1 MAGADF
7 NRDDREDSGHRRVT
21 SQSHAPALLE
31 GQGFRIRLEPQPG
44 FLRAHVTG
52 GEDSL
57 ETSLAVWRL
66 LGNECR
72 TREVGRLLVV
82 EELSGGLTREEVGTM
97 IATLHAEDFPNIRI
111 AFVELAGNPS
121 PGEHGEILAIELGF
135 TVQAFNREAEARHW
149 LLYGN

>member
-1 MAGADF
+1 MIPQPNA
-7 NRDDREDSGHRRVT
+7 S
-21 SQSHAPALLE
+21 ALLE
-31 GQGFRIRLEPQPG
+31 GNGFRIRLEPQPG

-57 ETSLAVWRL
+57 QTSLAVWRL
-66 LGNECR
+66 LGDECR
-72 TREVGRLLVV
+72 ARDVARLLVV
-82 EELSGGLTREEVGTM
+82 EELPGALTHEEVGVM
-97 IATLHAEDFPNIRI
+97 ISTLHEEGFPNIRI

-135 TVQAFNREAEARHW
+135 TVQAFNREEAARQW